1 MKKSAKIAS
10 AAAAAFGV
18 SFAKYVQMSRK
29 AYSENVK
36 DPDYLMILGC
46 TVEGD
51 QPCEM
56 LKLRMKAAAEFLTE
70 NPNTLAVPCGGIVH
84 DGQTVSE
91 ADTIAEY
98 LIEAGIDESRI
109 IVENQSQTTYENFV
123 NAKKIISER
132 CDIDK
137 AKIAFLSSNFHIL
150 RSSYIAKQTGIKASG
165 VPAPSPKG
173 LYAPALLREY
183 LVFPLL
189 LHEMRQAKAKSSDK

>member
-1 MKKSAKIAS
+1 MKKMSKVAVV
-10 AAAAAFGV
+10 AAATFGV
-18 SFAKYVQMSRK
+18 SFAEYVKMSRRSYGEK
-29 AYSENVK
+29 VE

-46 TVEGD
+46 TVEGET
-51 QPCEM
+51 PCEM
-56 LKLRMKAAAEFLTE
+56 LKLRINAAADFLKA
-70 NPNTLAVPCGGIVH
+70 NPNTTAIACGGIVH

-91 ADTIAEY
+91 ADTIKKY
-98 LIEAGIDESRI
+98 LVESGIDESRI

-137 AKIAFLSSNFHIL
+137 AEIAFLSSNFHIL
-150 RSSYIAKQTGIKASG
+150 RSSYIAKQTALKAKG

-189 LHEMRQAKAKSSDK
+189 LHEIRQKSKDV

>member
-1 MKKSAKIAS
+1 MKTSAKIAS
-10 AAAAAFGV
+10 VAAAAFGI
-18 SFAKYVQMSRK
+18 SFAKYVKMSK
-29 AYSENVK
+29 EAYGGNVK

-56 LKLRMKAAAEFLTE
+56 LKLRMKAAADFLKE
-70 NPNTLAVPCGGIVH
+70 NPNTIAVPCGGIVH

-91 ADTIAEY
+91 ADTIAKY
-98 LIEAGIDESRI
+98 LVESGIDENRI
-109 IVENQSQTTYENFV
+109 IIENQSQTTYENFI
-123 NAKKIISER
+123 NAKKLISER

-137 AKIAFLSSNFHIL
+137 AEIAFLSSNFHIL
-150 RSSYIAKQTGIKASG
+150 RSSYIAKQTGLKASG

-183 LVFPLL
+183 LVFPML
-189 LHEMRQAKAKSSDK
+189 LHEIKQKSKEN